1 MRRTPVSIRQPA
13 FALRNGRENMAAI
26 AKPATDRKPSAGTAS
41 ARPAESF
48 IIEDIG
54 TADLK
59 QAIRLG
65 WEDFRAMPS
74 HLIFLAAIYPAG
86 AFLLGQLT
94 SGYDL
99 LPMFFPLVAG
109 FALLGPFAALGLYEI
124 SRRREMG
131 AVPQWSDVLDLWR
144 SPSRGAILALG
155 VVLLAIFGVWM
166 VTANWLY
173 DRIMGDAGPTSIT
186 GFLQSILTTEAG
198 WTLIVV
204 GHAVGL
210 VFAALAFVISV
221 VSFPLLL
228 DRPVGVG
235 EAISASVA
243 TVRRNPVTMAIWA
256 AIIAGGLMAGSAL
269 LFVGL
274 VVVLP
279 VLAHASWHLYRRTVR
294 WV

>member
-1 MRRTPVSIRQPA
+1 
-13 FALRNGRENMAAI
+13 MAAI
-26 AKPATDRKPSAGTAS
+26 AKPASDLKPPVASAS
-41 ARPAESF
+41 ARTAERF
-48 IIEDIG
+48 VIQGIG
-54 TADLK
+54 TDDLK

-74 HLIFLAAIYPAG
+74 HLIFLVAIYPAG

-131 AVPQWSDVLDLWR
+131 AVPHWRDVLELWH
-144 SPSRGAILALG
+144 SPSRGAILTLG
-155 VVLLAIFGVWM
+155 VLLLVIFAAWM
-166 VTANWLY
+166 LTANWLY
-173 DRIMGDAGPTSIT
+173 ARIMGDAGPASIS
-186 GFLQSILTTEAG
+186 GFVQSVLTTDAG
-198 WTLIVV
+198 WRLIVI
-204 GHAVGL
+204 GHAVGF

-243 TVRRNPVTMAIWA
+243 VVRRNPVTMAIWA

-274 VVVLP
+274 VLVLP
-279 VLAHASWHLYRRTVR
+279 VLAHASWHLYRRAVR